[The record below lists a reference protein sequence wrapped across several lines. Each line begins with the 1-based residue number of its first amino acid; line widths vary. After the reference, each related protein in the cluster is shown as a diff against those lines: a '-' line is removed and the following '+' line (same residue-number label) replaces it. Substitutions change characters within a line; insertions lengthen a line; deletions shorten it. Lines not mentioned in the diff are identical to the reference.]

1 MYRFCKRAFDIFF
14 ASLGLMLFSPL
25 MIFVAFLIR
34 LDSPG
39 PVFYRGIRVGL
50 KGKKFKIF
58 KFRTMV
64 ENAEKIGGP
73 STALNDPRL
82 TKIGRF
88 LRKYKLDEL
97 PQLINII
104 LGTMSF
110 VGPRP
115 QVEKYTNLYNEE
127 EKTMLSVKPG
137 ITDYASIKFIN
148 QDQIL
153 GDESVDTKY
162 LLAIEPEKNI
172 LRMQYAKEQSF
183 LVDFKILF
191 ITFVQILRIRSIRN
205 TKDEVSPI

>member
-1 MYRFCKRAFDIFF
+1 MFF

-25 MIFVAFLIR
+25 MIFVALLIR

-39 PVFYRGIRVGL
+39 PVFYLGIRVGL
-50 KGKKFKIF
+50 NGKKFKIF

-64 ENAEKIGGP
+64 ENAEKIGGL
-73 STALNDPRL
+73 STALNDTRL

-104 LGTMSF
+104 IGTMSF

-162 LLAIEPEKNI
+162 LLEIEPEKNN

-183 LVDFKILF
+183 LIDLKILF

-205 TKDEVSPI
+205 T